1 MESLKYLK
9 DYIERFHCFNFDEFL
24 NIYNRLYPDYENLKN
39 KIEFSILINQYNRF
53 NLRFGLFKLYDR
65 QAVASLL
72 KNSQYKILNLEEII
86 SFAKEFVP
94 EIALGFDFDRHD
106 PRIKVYF
113 LRLPDN
119 PKFKNNPI
127 DKINTGFRINNFK
140 LAQHD
145 DEELKKCYIMGIDFH
160 RTCDQD
166 IKIYMRDETVDF
178 ARTKDYLTKNGINP
192 QYLEYFSIL
201 FSNGILRDTTVS
213 KKYSN
218 NHANSTGL
226 SIFFEV
232 ADNSNQIIEKLI
244 NNCVPERIDAFKETI
259 NVLEKVKPV
268 AYSHVGLTFS
278 GNKEHESLCVYFS
291 PVFGG

>member
-1 MESLKYLK
+1 MESLKCLK
-9 DYIERFHCFNFDEFL
+9 NYIERFHCFNFDDFL
-24 NIYNRLYPDYENLKN
+24 NMYNRLYPDYDNLKN
-39 KIEFSILINQYNRF
+39 KIEFSILINQYHKF

-72 KNSQYKILNLEEII
+72 KNSRYKILNLEEII

-94 EIALGFDFDRHD
+94 EIALGFDFDRSD

-119 PKFKNNPI
+119 PKFNNNPI
-127 DKINTGFRINNFK
+127 DKINTFFRINNFE
-140 LAQHD
+140 LPQRD
-145 DEELKKCYIMGIDFH
+145 NEELKKCYIMGIDFH
-160 RTCDQD
+160 RTGDQD
-166 IKIYMRDETVDF
+166 IKIYMRNETADF
-178 ARTKDYLTKNGINP
+178 VITKNYLTNNGINP
-192 QYLEYFSIL
+192 QYLEYFSML

-213 KKYSN
+213 KKYSS
-218 NHANSTGL
+218 NHASSTGL

-244 NNCVPERIDAFKETI
+244 NNCVPERINAFKETI
-259 NVLEKVKPV
+259 NVLEKDKPV

-278 GNKEHESLCVYFS
+278 GNKENESICVYFS
-291 PVFGG
+291 PVCGG